1 MSSLNLSVLTP
12 KGKVFEEKVSCVMVP
27 SSKGPLGIMPGYT
40 TLIAPLASKGILKIT
55 RENKEEIYFVVTF
68 GALEVKKEKTI
79 VLAESAIK
87 ASSKEDAEIKLN
99 ELSGAK

>member
-12 KGKVFEEKVSCVMVP
+12 KGKVFEDTVSYAMVP
-27 SSKGPLGIMPGYT
+27 STKGPLGIMPGHT
-40 TLIAPLASKGILKIT
+40 TLIAPLASEGILKIIKT
-55 RENKEEIYFVVTF
+55 NKEEIYFVVSF

-79 VLAESAIK
+79 VLAETAIK

-99 ELSGAK
+99 ELKKAK